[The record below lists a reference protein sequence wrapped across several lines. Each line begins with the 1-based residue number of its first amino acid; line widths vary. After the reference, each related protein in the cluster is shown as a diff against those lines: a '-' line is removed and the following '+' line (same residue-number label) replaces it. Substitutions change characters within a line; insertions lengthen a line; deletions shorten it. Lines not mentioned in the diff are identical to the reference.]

1 MYDDKSYLSNS
12 EIMEFLSQS
21 LDKSRQYSLEGDLI
35 SELCEKSGI
44 NRPAHTIYFG
54 DELGRI
60 VKTDAVHCI
69 HHGLWPNSAY
79 SFITRG
85 KPNNWPSN
93 SLIDIIKS
101 QGYDVAP
108 VGHHDSQNSDVQW
121 RISFPGEQSL
131 LLDLT
136 DVQILCY
143 ALIKIILRENLN
155 TSQREVVS
163 SFHIKHVMLWCVEL
177 CSCQWVDSNYINCLD
192 ICLTKLIQM
201 IEARHI
207 PHHIIESR
215 NLFDSKLT
223 EQISKEV
230 VDILSK
236 YDTTDVFKLH
246 TFNRVFKET
255 QYKKTLLKHAALQST
270 MLACLCAYIGS
281 FRYVV
286 ISSLIFGESYMPHNA
301 TKSLLNYVNI
311 LKKLQ
316 KLKGVS
322 IQYVKYLVRSIVGF
336 WTILV

>member
-1 MYDDKSYLSNS
+1 
-12 EIMEFLSQS
+12 
-21 LDKSRQYSLEGDLI
+21 
-35 SELCEKSGI
+35 
-44 NRPAHTIYFG
+44 
-54 DELGRI
+54 
-60 VKTDAVHCI
+60 
-69 HHGLWPNSAY
+69 
-79 SFITRG
+79 
-85 KPNNWPSN
+85 
-93 SLIDIIKS
+93 
-101 QGYDVAP
+101 
-108 VGHHDSQNSDVQW
+108 
-121 RISFPGEQSL
+121 
-131 LLDLT
+131 
-136 DVQILCY
+136 
-143 ALIKIILRENLN
+143 
-155 TSQREVVS
+155 
-163 SFHIKHVMLWCVEL
+163 
-177 CSCQWVDSNYINCLD
+177 
-192 ICLTKLIQM
+192 M

-246 TFNRVFKET
+246 TFNRVIKET

-336 WTILV
+336 WTILVYNYVQQHFS